1 MSQQLGQNRQEI
13 SGTVSSLSHNMN
25 ANLGNLTE
33 NINAKFDY
41 QFKDLQSSNEQKLDK
56 IALNLAEMSAAI
68 TDKFDRKF
76 QELQEANDKSSV
88 KFRIRWMK
96 SFRKH

>member
-1 MSQQLGQNRQEI
+1 MNVVIIILLILAILIGIANFFKKPTSNTKLNARVENLSSNLTELRIEMSQQLGQNRQEI

-41 QFKDLQSSNEQKLDK
+41 QFKDLQSSKN
-56 IALNLAEMSAAI
+56 
-68 TDKFDRKF
+68 
-76 QELQEANDKSSV
+76 
-88 KFRIRWMK
+88 
-96 SFRKH
+96 